1 MEGTTKRLCDTVSE
15 REGEGGR
22 EREEEYDFIFILKNC
37 ICVYKYIHMMKV
49 WKAAQIGTLNV
60 TRGGEG
66 NMNGE
71 IFLILKIN
79 LF

>member
-37 ICVYKYIHMMKV
+37 ICVYKYIDMMKV
-49 WKAAQIGTLNV
+49 
-60 TRGGEG
+60 
-66 NMNGE
+66 
-71 IFLILKIN
+71 
-79 LF
+79 